1 MKKTLSVASLALL
14 AAVASCGGGTDN
26 ANVKNGNLA
35 STNRTAANANT
46 SRTSVVPPPPGASG
60 APGQSFRDEAAGV
73 QFDAPAGWKTDNK
86 GQYVQLTSPDDS
98 LTIMVLT
105 AEESS
110 LEQTTSRLDDE
121 LAKVMKNIKS
131 EGEPQQQVV
140 NGLPVTY
147 QEGTGD
153 VDGRPADW
161 GVYLLQGR
169 KPVLILSFANHG
181 AFDARRPEVDQF
193 VGSIHKI

>member
-1 MKKTLSVASLALL
+1 MTKTLSVAALALL
-14 AAVASCGGGTDN
+14 AALAGCGGGTATNN
-26 ANVKNGNLA
+26 ANAKNGNA
-35 STNRTAANANT
+35 VAANRPAVNAN
-46 SRTSVVPPPPGASG
+46 SARTSVVPPPPGG
-60 APGQSFRDEAAGV
+60 PGQSFRDEAAGV

-86 GQYVQLTSPDDS
+86 GQYVQITAPDDS
-98 LTIMVLT
+98 LTIMVMT
-105 AEESS
+105 AEEST

-193 VGSIHKI
+193 VGSIRRI